1 MFRPL
6 KPYQLTIDIV
16 FAVLCVVV
24 RTTLGYESV
33 LIVFVVL
40 GMAASLAIRRLSPG
54 IAIGLA
60 WFVVIVQMFGQ
71 ARPDLANF
79 AILPVL
85 FATSAYGSNVV
96 KWIGLISSGVGALV
110 GTLYIVIGNFFY
122 GNGSVGLDAVYD
134 LVRQL
139 PTAISIGLVGF
150 FSALAVLGLSWT
162 LGLLTRTRRNA
173 RSSRLAQEAAEQ
185 EHAEAE
191 REVGIEQERTRIA
204 RDMHDVVAH
213 SLAVVIAQADGAR
226 YARHADPAAVDEALT
241 TIATTA
247 REALG
252 DVRLLLGQLRHSQ
265 GEAPRPVL
273 ADLERLFDQMRASGL
288 LVRREEVGEPLL
300 VGTGQQLAVYRI
312 VQEALTNALRHGDK
326 AKDVVV
332 NFDWTPD
339 VLRIS
344 VRNTI
349 RIATGEIPSP
359 SRAGHGLDGMRERAI
374 LSGGTLVAE
383 SKDDEFVVTAVLPIQ
398 AATAQMAVVTGL
410 AKPADETTASASP
423 YLAAGYT
430 KPTPNYRPFGT
441 YPDPLSSDPA
451 LPTNGTSSMTNPSTE
466 SETVGTSAKKAT
478 R

>member
-226 YARHADPAAVDEALT
+226 YARAHDPEAVDEALVA
-241 TIATTA
+241 ISTTA
-247 REALG
+247 RDALG

-265 GEAPRPVL
+265 GQGPQPVL
-273 ADLERLFDQMRASGL
+273 ADLDRLLDQLRASGL
-288 LVRREEVGEPLL
+288 TIDYEQHGDARPL
-300 VGTGQQLAVYRI
+300 GTAHELSIYRI
-312 VQEALTNALRHGDK
+312 IQEAITNALRHGDR
-326 AKDVVV
+326 AAPVALR
-332 NFDWTPD
+332 FDWLADRVDLTITNGID
-339 VLRIS
+339 VPTTTAELHI
-344 VRNTI
+344 
-349 RIATGEIPSP
+349 
-359 SRAGHGLDGMRERAI
+359 GHGLAGMTERAA
-374 LSGGTLVAE
+374 LVGGSLRAAPDG
-383 SKDDEFVVTAVLPIQ
+383 SRFVVSATLPTAVV
-398 AATAQMAVVTGL
+398 A
-410 AKPADETTASASP
+410 
-423 YLAAGYT
+423 
-430 KPTPNYRPFGT
+430 
-441 YPDPLSSDPA
+441 
-451 LPTNGTSSMTNPSTE
+451 
-466 SETVGTSAKKAT
+466 
-478 R
+478 